1 MIICSFP
8 FIALSTP
15 FCYGLRLFMQNIQSS
30 ELKLKEN
37 GLKPENEFGDWTVY
51 SSGLDPVQRRLKPA
65 ATLEFMRPSL
75 VFLD

>member
-1 MIICSFP
+1 
-8 FIALSTP
+8 
-15 FCYGLRLFMQNIQSS
+15 MQNIQSS